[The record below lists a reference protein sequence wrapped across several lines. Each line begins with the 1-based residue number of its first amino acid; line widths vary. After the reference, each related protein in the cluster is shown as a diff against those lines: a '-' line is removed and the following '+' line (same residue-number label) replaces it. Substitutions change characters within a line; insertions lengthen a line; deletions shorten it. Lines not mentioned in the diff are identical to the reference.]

1 MRNERGY
8 ATMTKVPVT
17 TRIGVRR
24 IVIEVN
30 RDLTIEQLGMLDDTL
45 QRLGLIKATKVTL
58 HDQQPHKPRPQRAP
72 QLKQPAPENSPQNV
86 PPEVKSAQNGGP

>member
-1 MRNERGY
+1 MN
-8 ATMTKVPVT
+8 KVPVT

-58 HDQQPHKPRPQRAP
+58 HDQPPHKPHPQRT
-72 QLKQPAPENSPQNV
+72 PATKKPVPENNPSGV
-86 PPEVKSAQNGGP
+86 PSEVKGAQTTGS

>member
-8 ATMTKVPVT
+8 ASMTRVPVT

-30 RDLTIEQLGMLDDTL
+30 RDLTLEQLGMLDDIL
-45 QRLGLIKATKVTL
+45 QRLGLSKATKVTL
-58 HDQQPHKPRPQRAP
+58 HSQQAHKPRPQRAVP
-72 QLKQPAPENSPQNV
+72 PKTPVMENV
-86 PPEVKSAQNGGP
+86 PNNANAGTKSVPSGGS

>member
-1 MRNERGY
+1 
-8 ATMTKVPVT
+8 MTRVPST

-58 HDQQPHKPRPQRAP
+58 HDQQIHKPRQQRAAQSKRP
-72 QLKQPAPENSPQNV
+72 VVENSPQNV
-86 PPEVKSAQNGGP
+86 PPEVKSPQSSGS